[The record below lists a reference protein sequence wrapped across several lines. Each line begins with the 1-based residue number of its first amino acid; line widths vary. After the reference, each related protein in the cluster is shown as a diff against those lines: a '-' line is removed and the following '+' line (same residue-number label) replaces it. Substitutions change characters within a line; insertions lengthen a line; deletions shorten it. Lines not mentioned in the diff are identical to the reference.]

1 MSQNSPMSLK
11 EIQGALV
18 ELRSGI
24 NLDPPL
30 AEQQTLAKSGLY
42 ERLIELHRWLAV
54 GIAME
59 RTKAQFDLNDFHF
72 DQLSDDCKT
81 SFLGR
86 VNRGVSGLQKAV
98 EKWNPD
104 SGYKF
109 GSCASWWIRQAM
121 SQDIPKG
128 R

>member
-1 MSQNSPMSLK
+1 MYQNSSMSLK

-18 ELRSGI
+18 KLKSGL

-30 AEQQTLAKSGLY
+30 SEQKVLAKSGLY
-42 ERLIELHRWLAV
+42 GRLIELHRWLPV

-59 RTKAQFDLNDFHF
+59 RTKAQYDLSEFHF
-72 DQLSDDCKT
+72 DQLSFECKN
-81 SFLGR
+81 SFLSR
-86 VNRGVSGLQKAV
+86 VHRGVPGLQKAV

-121 SQDIPKG
+121 GEDSPK
-128 R
+128 